1 MRFLTYF
8 VGALTALLVFGPS
21 HIRGTLQ
28 TESGNQDRRPGS
40 WRDTIMYLDPQR
52 KLFTQLL
59 LRLSVKSVSDP
70 EFKLFEREH
79 RSRWV
84 RATENIDGSETGI
97 TVTDSGP
104 FRVDD
109 IVRVPDTG
117 ELIRVSAIASA
128 TEITVV
134 RGVLG
139 TTATAQA
146 AATTNGWLQ
155 ILFTRKEEN
164 SRANSPVTTDY
175 QTINNFCQIF
185 EEVYGLSRT
194 NKMTKKRG
202 PSDLSEERKLALDNF
217 KRQMEEAFIWG
228 KKRIESGGGDVYR
241 YTGGFDEFVTT
252 NRLDA
257 EGGLGFGDISWIVNQ
272 TTRYGG
278 TKKIWLVGRDARMQ
292 LDTLGLDYLRIKSD
306 ENILGMAVDG
316 IRTSFGEFMMVTHH
330 GLENANADRILIVDP
345 MHIAIASLM
354 GMKHNM
360 NVQENDRDGE
370 KHQFLAEQG
379 LWLDT
384 EEAHAVVTGV
394 SDTI

>member
-1 MRFLTYF
+1 MNVLKYLLGL
-8 VGALTALLVFGPS
+8 VAALAVFGPS
-21 HIRGTLQ
+21 HIRGTLM
-28 TESGNQDRRPGS
+28 TETGNQDRRPGS
-40 WRDTIMYLDPQR
+40 WRTQIQYLDPDR
-52 KLFTQLL
+52 RMFTQLL
-59 LRLSVKSVSDP
+59 LRLSQKKVTDT

-84 RATENIDGSETGI
+84 RATENIDGSETAI
-97 TVTDSGP
+97 TVADGAA

-109 IVRVPDTG
+109 VVLVPDTG
-117 ELIRVSAIASA
+117 ERILVTAVSGN
-128 TEITVV
+128 TLTVT

-139 TTATAQA
+139 TSATAQA
-146 AATTNGWLQ
+146 ASITNGWLK

-164 SRANSPVTTDY
+164 SRAGTPLTTDY
-175 QTINNFCQIF
+175 QTINNFAQIF
-185 EEVYGLSRT
+185 EEVYGISRS
-194 NKMTKKRG
+194 NKQTKKRG
-202 PSDLSEERKLALDNF
+202 PADLAEERKLALESY
-217 KRQMEEAFIWG
+217 KRQLEEAFVWG
-228 KKRIESGGGDVYR
+228 KKRLEVSGGDTYR

-292 LDTLGLDYLRIKSD
+292 LDTLGLEYMRIKSS

-330 GLENANADRILIVDP
+330 GLENAHADRILVVDP
-345 MHIAIASLM
+345 LHIAIAVFM

-360 NVQENDRDGE
+360 NIQENDRDGE
-370 KHQFLAEQG
+370 KHQFLGEMG

-384 EEAHAVVTGV
+384 EEAHAVITGV